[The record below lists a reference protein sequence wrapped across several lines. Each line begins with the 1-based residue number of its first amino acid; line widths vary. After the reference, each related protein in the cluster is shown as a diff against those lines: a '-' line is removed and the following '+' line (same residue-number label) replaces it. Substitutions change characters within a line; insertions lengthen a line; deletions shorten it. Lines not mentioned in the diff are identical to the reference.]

1 MRELAVER
9 TTLGDGVEIAGIP
22 LFIGSSE
29 DLLDEID
36 KVLRNQGPSLL
47 MTLNVDQVLE
57 LEKNTTLFDAFRT
70 AAIRTIDGAPLQW
83 LSSKVAGTIVHRN
96 TGADLLEIVTDK
108 GRERAWR
115 IAIAGGAPGVAEE
128 AAEKLKL
135 KYVGASVEAV
145 EFPIIDDSDDVDD
158 YDGHATRSVIA
169 SFERGSF
176 DLVFLCLG
184 CPKQETWFLENRQY
198 LPSAVYIGAGAA
210 VDFSSGRKKRAP
222 LVLQN
227 FGLEW
232 FWRLAAEPSRLW
244 RRYLVRGPMF
254 VKVIARS
261 LSKKGQ

>member
-1 MRELAVER
+1 MREIAVEK
-9 TTLGDGVEIAGIP
+9 TTLGDGVEIAGVP
-22 LFIGSSE
+22 LFIGSSD

-36 KVLRNQGPSLL
+36 KVLRNPSPSLL

-57 LEKNTTLFDAFRT
+57 LEKNPTLFNAFRT
-70 AAIRTIDGAPLQW
+70 AAIRTIDGVPLQW
-83 LSSKVAGTIVHRN
+83 LSRKVAGTSVHRN

-115 IAIAGGAPGVAEE
+115 IAIAGGAPGVADE

-135 KYVGASVEAV
+135 KYGGASVEAV
-145 EFPIIDDSDDVDD
+145 EFPRISGP
-158 YDGHATRSVIA
+158 DGHATRSVIA
-169 SFERGSF
+169 SFERGNF

-184 CPKQETWFLENRQY
+184 CPKQETWFLENRQH
-198 LPSAVYIGAGAA
+198 LPAGVYIGAGAA

-222 LVLQN
+222 QVLQN

-232 FWRLAAEPSRLW
+232 FWRMAAEPSRLW